1 METKKLGKP
10 TDQRVAMLRGL
21 VTDLLWY
28 GRIETTLDRAK
39 EAGRLAEKYITLAV
53 NSYKDTVTEKKTS
66 VDAKGKEVTVTISK
80 DGSTKLNARRKLM
93 AGLYTKTEQRAKG
106 EKKEAFEAR
115 TQGIKYPLIEKLFDD
130 LAPKYDARAT
140 EKNQKGGYTRIIKT
154 SIRRGDNAQMAI
166 VELV

>member
-10 TDQRVAMLRGL
+10 TDMRNAMLRSL

-39 EAGRLAEKYITLAV
+39 AAARLAEKYITLAV
-53 NSYKDTVTEKKTS
+53 NSYKDVVTSEKKT
-66 VDAKGKEVTVTISK
+66 VDAKGKEVKTTISK
-80 DGSTKLNARRKLM
+80 DGVSKLNARRTLM
-93 AGLYTKTEQRAKG
+93 ANLNVKEEQRAKG
-106 EKKEAFEAR
+106 EKKEAFESR
-115 TQGIKYPLIEKLFDD
+115 TQGIKNPLIEKIFDD

-140 EKNQKGGYTRIIKT
+140 EKGQKGGYTRVIKT
-154 SIRRGDNAQMAI
+154 SARRGDNAQLAI